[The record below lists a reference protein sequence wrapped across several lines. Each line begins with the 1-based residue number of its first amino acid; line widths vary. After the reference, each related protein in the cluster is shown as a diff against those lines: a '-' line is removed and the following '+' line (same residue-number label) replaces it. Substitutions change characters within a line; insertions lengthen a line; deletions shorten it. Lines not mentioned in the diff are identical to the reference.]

1 MLNYRSPGEIA
12 RAQAEAA
19 GRPDDW
25 QDFLPLEDG
34 SVPEV
39 QPRGQASRPPLPAA
53 DASGAEPPR
62 AAWGQPGSDAPVV
75 MPPAEDSDR
84 PAKDAKRLYNVA
96 EAIYTMLIIFN
107 WVIGIGGGL
116 MALGWFIGA
125 TTERREPAVWVYAG
139 VVTLLITGIICLF
152 NYAVAVLSTHVAKV
166 LSNISLSLVD
176 KQ

>member
-1 MLNYRSPGEIA
+1 MVNYRSPGEIA
-12 RAQAEAA
+12 RARAEAA

-34 SVPEV
+34 TYPEV
-39 QPRGQASRPPLPAA
+39 QPGSQASRSAQPEWAA
-53 DASGAEPPR
+53 PQ
-62 AAWGQPGSDAPVV
+62 AAREGTVCDPSVV
-75 MPPAEDSDR
+75 LPPAEDRDR
-84 PAKDAKRLYNVA
+84 PAKDAKRLYTVA

-166 LSNISLSLVD
+166 LSNISLSLLD
-176 KQ
+176 RH